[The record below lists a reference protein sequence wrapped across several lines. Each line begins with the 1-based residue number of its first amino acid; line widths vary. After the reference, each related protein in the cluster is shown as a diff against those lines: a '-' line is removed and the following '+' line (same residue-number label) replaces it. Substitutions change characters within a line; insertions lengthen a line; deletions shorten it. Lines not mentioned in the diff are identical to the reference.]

1 MFEVE
6 GAVKDALMVLSC
18 VTDDVEI
25 LAETVASDFDVVFEA
40 GELTTLLVV
49 AVFVAL
55 LVLLLL

>member
-6 GAVKDALMVLSC
+6 RAVKDALMVLSC

-25 LAETVASDFDVVFEA
+25 LAENVDSDFDVELEA
-40 GELTTLLVV
+40 GELTALLVV

>member
-6 GAVKDALMVLSC
+6 RAVKDALIVLSC

-25 LAETVASDFDVVFEA
+25 LAENVDSDFDVELEA
-40 GELTTLLVV
+40 GELTALLVV

>member
-6 GAVKDALMVLSC
+6 RAVKDALIVLSC

-25 LAETVASDFDVVFEA
+25 LDENVDSDFDVELEA
-40 GELTTLLVV
+40 GELTALLVV

>member
-1 MFEVE
+1 
-6 GAVKDALMVLSC
+6 MVLSC

-25 LAETVASDFDVVFEA
+25 LAENVDSDFDVELEA
-40 GELTTLLVV
+40 GELTALLAV